1 MSTEVQQ
8 ILVAVR
14 ALGSKERQELA
25 VALEREALVSP
36 VQPNLDLILAIR
48 GKYAHG
54 PTSSD
59 AFMAR
64 KHEDLASEN

>member
-8 ILVAVR
+8 ILTAVR
-14 ALGSKERQELA
+14 ALSSKERQELA
-25 VALEREALVSP
+25 MALEQEALVSP
-36 VQPNLDLILAIR
+36 AESNQNLVLAVR
-48 GKYAHG
+48 GKYAHV

>member
-8 ILVAVR
+8 ILTAVR
-14 ALGSKERQELA
+14 VLSSKERRELA
-25 VALEREALVSP
+25 MALEQETLVSP
-36 VQPNLDLILAIR
+36 VQPNLDLILAVR
-48 GKYAHG
+48 GKYAHV

-64 KHEDLASEN
+64 KREDLASEN

>member
-8 ILVAVR
+8 ILTAVR
-14 ALGSKERQELA
+14 ALTSKERQELA
-25 VALEREALVSP
+25 IAIEQEALVSP
-36 VQPNLDLILAIR
+36 VEPNLDLILAVR
-48 GKYAHG
+48 GKYAHV

>member
-8 ILVAVR
+8 ILTAVR
-14 ALGSKERQELA
+14 ALSSKERQELA
-25 VALEREALVSP
+25 MALESLASP
-36 VQPNLDLILAIR
+36 VQPNLDLILTVR
-48 GKYAHG
+48 GKYAHV

-64 KHEDLASEN
+64 KREDLASEN

>member
-8 ILVAVR
+8 ILTAVR
-14 ALGSKERQELA
+14 ALSSKERQELA
-25 VALEREALVSP
+25 MALEQEALVSP
-36 VQPNLDLILAIR
+36 AESNKNLVLAVR
-48 GKYAHG
+48 GKYAHV

>member
-8 ILVAVR
+8 ILTAVR
-14 ALGSKERQELA
+14 ALSSQKRQELA
-25 VALEREALVSP
+25 MALEQEALVSP
-36 VQPNLDLILAIR
+36 AESNKNLVLAVR
-48 GKYAHG
+48 GKYAHV

-59 AFMAR
+59 ALMAR